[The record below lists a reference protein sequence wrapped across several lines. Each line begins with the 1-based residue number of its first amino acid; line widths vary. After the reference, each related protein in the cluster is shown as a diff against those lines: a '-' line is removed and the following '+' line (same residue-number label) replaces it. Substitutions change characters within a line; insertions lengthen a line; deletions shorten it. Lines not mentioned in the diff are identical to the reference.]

1 MNLIELET
9 STKATV
15 TTVEAA
21 ELLGVDRRTVSRGI
35 ADGTI
40 PSIRVGRRLLIP
52 RVRLL
57 HMLTG
62 QPEPA
67 EQAAA

>member
-1 MNLIELET
+1 MNLAELET

-15 TTVEAA
+15 TAVDAA

-40 PSIRVGRRLLIP
+40 PSIRVGRRVLIP

-67 EQAAA
+67 EQAA

>member
-1 MNLIELET
+1 MNLPELET

-15 TTVEAA
+15 TAVDAA

-40 PSIRVGRRLLIP
+40 PSIRVGRRVLIP

-62 QPEPA
+62 HTEPA
-67 EQAAA
+67 EQAA

>member
-1 MNLIELET
+1 MNLAELET

-15 TTVEAA
+15 TAVDAA

-40 PSIRVGRRLLIP
+40 PSIRVGRRVLIP

-57 HMLTG
+57 HLLTG
-62 QPEPA
+62 QPEPV
-67 EQAAA
+67 EQAA

>member
-1 MNLIELET
+1 MNLPELET

-15 TTVEAA
+15 TAVDAA

-40 PSIRVGRRLLIP
+40 PSIRVGRRVLIP

-67 EQAAA
+67 EQAA